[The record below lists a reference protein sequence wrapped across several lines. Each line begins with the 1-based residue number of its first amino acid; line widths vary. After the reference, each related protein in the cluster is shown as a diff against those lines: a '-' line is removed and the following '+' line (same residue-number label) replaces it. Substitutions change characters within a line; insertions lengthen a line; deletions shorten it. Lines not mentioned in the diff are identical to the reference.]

1 MEYKVEGSRRNK
13 KFVEAILPSMISQL
27 KLENCTKAVV
37 IRIKDECE
45 DNQGIT
51 VDLSDLTGCYMVVIK
66 PTRKL
71 KDIGLTLAHEMVHV
85 KQLAKGILKNKQNGV
100 NIWAGKRYTNKIAY
114 LDMPWEIEA
123 FSKQELILR
132 RAFEE

>member
-1 MEYKVEGSRRNK
+1 MEFKVDGSRRNK

-37 IRIKDECE
+37 IRIKDEC
-45 DNQGIT
+45 DGNQGIT
-51 VDLSDLTGCYMVVIK
+51 VDLSELTGCYMVVIK